1 MEIVKV
7 ILNRIRFIQF
17 IPRSV
22 LFCLIM
28 LSRNRMWT
36 HMPPVVILFVCI
48 DSNSLCNRAK
58 LTSQALVEEHWTV
71 SGLWFRREARE
82 RANTRALASTR
93 ETLISSRVAC
103 LPSLAWVFCPP
114 FCRSLKLET
123 TRSLKEVRPLEFP
136 KKHGQDFRN
145 RSDAYDVIATAS
157 VYQNKEMAAIS
168 DPRSVVL
175 FYDIGTRVIFL
186 LKSKF
191 WRGKSLFFQ
200 QISWFLVDYSVS
212 SLVSVNFPQL
222 KLITQTLTSPNT
234 IKQPM

>member
-7 ILNRIRFIQF
+7 ILDRIRFIPF

-28 LSRNRMWT
+28 LSRNRLWT

-48 DSNSLCNRAK
+48 DSNSLCNRAR
-58 LTSQALVEEHWTV
+58 LTSQALVEGHWTV

-114 FCRSLKLET
+114 FCLSLKWET

-136 KKHGQDFRN
+136 KKHGQDFRY
-145 RSDAYDVIATAS
+145 RSDAYDVIATES
-157 VYQNKEMAAIS
+157 VHQNKEMAAIP
-168 DPRSVVL
+168 DPRPIVL
-175 FYDIGTRVIFL
+175 FD
-186 LKSKF
+186 
-191 WRGKSLFFQ
+191 
-200 QISWFLVDYSVS
+200 SWHW
-212 SLVSVNFPQL
+212 NFSY
-222 KLITQTLTSPNT
+222 KKNEF
-234 IKQPM
+234 